1 MYGCGD
7 FINDYEGIMGHE
19 AFRDDLC
26 LMYFLTIDP
35 AHGKLMRLEMLPQ
48 QIRNFRLNTV
58 SERDARWLRRNLQ
71 MQGKMLGSSIVAGEA
86 GKLELRW

>member
-7 FINDYEGIMGHE
+7 FINDYEGIIGHE

-35 AHGKLMRLEMLPQ
+35 TDGKLLQLEMLPQ
-48 QIRNFRLNTV
+48 QIRNFRLNPV
-58 SERDARWLRRNLQ
+58 SKQDARWLRDNLQ
-71 MQGKMLGSSIVAGEA
+71 TQGKILGSAVVAGEA
-86 GKLELRW
+86 GRLELRW